1 MKTLSYSKTWRNV
14 TLSIMLIKEV
24 FHNRFYRHLFT
35 VTGLYLILTTGTI
48 YAQNKDSANEQMVDI
63 SELTLEE
70 TILLPD
76 VPNKYSGYIKD
87 YMKREAQA
95 LQKLGY
101 KVETTRQGEVVI
113 ATIPADKLFAPNDT
127 LLISTAAEELK
138 PFLPYFRS
146 HGRFKV
152 ILVMHSD
159 DTGSNDYLYSLTEKR
174 IVSLYDYF
182 DEHAAQTDMLQGY
195 PMADS
200 DPLEGVRNTSREGRR
215 ANRRLEIF
223 IVPGPMLIVD
233 AKNKKL

>member
-1 MKTLSYSKTWRNV
+1 MAV
-14 TLSIMLIKEV
+14 
-24 FHNRFYRHLFT
+24 LFLLLA
-35 VTGLYLILTTGTI
+35 VGNLH
-48 YAQNKDSANEQMVDI
+48 AQNKDSSNEQMVDL

-70 TILLPD
+70 TLLLPD
-76 VPNKYSGYIKD
+76 VPNKYAGYIKD

-113 ATIPADKLFAPNDT
+113 ATIPADQLFAPNDT
-127 LLISTAAEELK
+127 LLLPTAPEVLK
-138 PFLPYFRS
+138 SFLPYFRS

-200 DPLEGVRNTSREGRR
+200 DPLDGVRNTSREGRK

-223 IVPGPMLIVD
+223 IVPGPVLIVD

>member
-1 MKTLSYSKTWRNV
+1 M
-14 TLSIMLIKEV
+14 
-24 FHNRFYRHLFT
+24 FYNNDFLKRIFT
-35 VTGLYLILTTGTI
+35 IAWIYLIFATGTI
-48 YAQNKDSANEQMVDI
+48 YAQSKDGSSEQMVDL
-63 SELTLEE
+63 SELTLDE
-70 TILLPD
+70 TLLLPD
-76 VPNKYSGYIKD
+76 VPNKYATYVKD
-87 YMKREAQA
+87 YMRREAQA

-127 LLISTAAEELK
+127 SLIPTAIDELK

-152 ILVMHSD
+152 ILAMHSD

-174 IVSLYDYF
+174 IVALYDYF

-200 DPLEGVRNTSREGRR
+200 NPLDGIRNTSREGRR